1 MALGSPPEPRGVLS
15 LWRRQQ
21 AQGLWRVEN
30 PGNRAPA
37 SLASTSLGGPKLGGG
52 ISGTMLFIFLF
63 LNKLEVSG
71 GTNGVIR
78 KDMSEIKPPASGA
91 EKGPW
96 EQDS

>member
-1 MALGSPPEPRGVLS
+1 
-15 LWRRQQ
+15 
-21 AQGLWRVEN
+21 
-30 PGNRAPA
+30 
-37 SLASTSLGGPKLGGG
+37 
-52 ISGTMLFIFLF
+52 MLFIFLF

-78 KDMSEIKPPASGA
+78 KDMSEIKPLASGA